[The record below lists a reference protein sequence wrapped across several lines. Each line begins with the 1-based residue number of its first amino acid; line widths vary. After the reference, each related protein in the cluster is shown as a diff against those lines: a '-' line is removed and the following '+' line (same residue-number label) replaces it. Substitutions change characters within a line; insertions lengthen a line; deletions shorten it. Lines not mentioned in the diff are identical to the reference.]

1 MRPHEETFWYKG
13 KHVVTEL
20 VRTGPYVWHLTHKI
34 YRARIAMEG
43 ILPVQGLVFANN
55 VVDNINDM
63 WHWDTEMECLDGSH
77 LDYWCI
83 DVRKARCHWYNDT
96 NLDYYNAWGRYVCT
110 PSPIPIEAIT
120 LFEHDDSLVF
130 KPQEFDEN
138 GEQKS
143 EYSLMWDVKLLK
155 GNYEEVYIKRSEG
168 VANCTLRQLPLKR
181 VLKSEYFEK

>member
-1 MRPHEETFWYKG
+1 
-13 KHVVTEL
+13 
-20 VRTGPYVWHLTHKI
+20 
-34 YRARIAMEG
+34 MEG

-83 DVRKARCHWYNDT
+83 DVRKARCHWYNDS

-120 LFEHDDSLVF
+120 LFKHDDALVF
-130 KPQEFDEN
+130 NPGELDEYD
-138 GEQKS
+138 ELRD
-143 EYSLMWDVKLLK
+143 EYSKMWEVKRLK
-155 GNYEEVYIKRSEG
+155 GEFEQLYIKRDHG
-168 VANCTLRQLPLKR
+168 VAHCSLRQLPLKR
-181 VLKSEYFEK
+181 LPRTEWFK